1 MPQSVKI
8 LQEQE
13 SSLEL
18 NTGGQMMYTEED
30 DFKKQVA
37 GSKDLNTFQL
47 PNFNNR
53 NNPLVW
59 NEVFMESTNSQSKK

>member
-18 NTGGQMMYTEED
+18 NTGGQMMFTEED
-30 DFKKQVA
+30 DVNKQGA
-37 GSKDLNTFQL
+37 GSKDLNTF
-47 PNFNNR
+47 
-53 NNPLVW
+53 
-59 NEVFMESTNSQSKK
+59 